1 VKRKKCS
8 DCGKVRLLKNF
19 HRDNSRKDK
28 HHPYCKKCV
37 HIRNEKFRKSPRG
50 RACAKRKYVK
60 YLYGLSSEK
69 YEQMVKKQKGKCA
82 ICGKAET
89 RKLNGSVVRLS
100 VDHDHKTGKV
110 RELLCNHCNAMLGFV
125 NDDVELLK
133 KVIYYLEKN
142 RGGE

>member
-1 VKRKKCS
+1 VKSKKCS
-8 DCGKVRLLKNF
+8 DCGEKKSLVDF
-19 HRDNSRKDK
+19 HCDNSRKDG
-28 HHPYCKKCV
+28 HHPYCKVCV
-37 HIRNEKFRKSPRG
+37 RARNKKFQQSPAG
-50 RACAKRKYVK
+50 KVSMKKRDIK
-60 YLYGLSSEK
+60 YLYGITLDD
-69 YEQMVKKQKGKCA
+69 YDQMFADQKGKCA
-82 ICGKAET
+82 ICGKAEI

-125 NDDVELLK
+125 NDDTELLK